1 MKKVITISLI
11 TCIIVIATLIIFL
24 NRQEK
29 KEEVV
34 ENFYISDGGIYEK
47 TDEINVNGITAN
59 IEKINTIK
67 ENYLKSMNTYF
78 TLIPDKTYYLENQI
92 DTKFREIEN
101 YTKEKLNSNIEY
113 FEISNDLE
121 LEDYYKTDMHWKQ
134 ENLEEVIKT
143 IQDKLNVENEESMY
157 EEKTLGSFYGTYY
170 TKIKNSVEPDE
181 LKYLTN
187 DSIENSVVY
196 NEETKTNDKV
206 YNTEKAEETGNKYDA
221 FLSGASALEIVKNEK
236 ANTDKKLII
245 FRDSFG
251 SSLAPLLIE
260 NYKEIVLIDLRYI
273 NHTVLEEYIDFS
285 EYENQ
290 DVLFIY
296 SSRVINKSGI
306 FR

>member
-260 NYKEIVLIDLRYI
+260 NYEEIVLIDLRYI

>member
-11 TCIIVIATLIIFL
+11 ICIIVIATLIIFL

-29 KEEVV
+29 EEEVA

-47 TDEINVNGITAN
+47 TDEINVNGINAN

-92 DTKFREIEN
+92 DTKFREIEI

-143 IQDKLNVENEESMY
+143 VQYELNIENEESMY

-170 TKIKNSVEPDE
+170 TKIKNNVEPDE

-260 NYKEIVLIDLRYI
+260 NYEEIVLIDLRYI